1 MLVSG
6 ISRWGTTGMRRSGSI
21 RMCPDLG
28 VFYCSTDES
37 WMSATQCLRM
47 DLSPDRPVTS
57 KRACSGGS
65 CACCRGLGARILHPM
80 ELEGEA

>member
-6 ISRWGTTGMRRSGSI
+6 MSGGGATGMSRSGSI

-28 VFYCSTDES
+28 VFYCIVIR
-37 WMSATQCLRM
+37 MSATQCLRM
-47 DLSPDRPVTS
+47 DLSPDRPVIS
-57 KRACSGGS
+57 KSACSGGS
-65 CACCRGLGARILHPM
+65 CACCRGVGARVLHPM